1 MRAKMHKV
9 LLLVR
14 TLYKNLK
21 PKVGKRAIKRMYGGK
36 HAFFSFL
43 PKSRLYPS

>member
-43 PKSRLYPS
+43 PKFGLSPS